1 MRSSALNKRPLL
13 LLLAF
18 LLLVCSPAWASP
30 VRVTDDVGNDLH
42 FSEPPKRVVSL
53 VPSATE
59 TIFAIGAA
67 DRLAGITHHS
77 TALRGA
83 AGKAIVGGFFSP
95 SVERIAA
102 LDPDLVIVCDFHSQT
117 IAGMNADVPLL
128 VMNTRRMDDAFRHMK
143 LLGALFHR
151 QEQAAALIAKNHRQL
166 DLIARKVAAIPQD
179 QRKRVMRLMGRDSI
193 MTPGNDSFQNEMIR
207 AAGGIAPDFGKG
219 GSVVPVTQDEW
230 MEYNPQ
236 FLYGCGGDRQAAEVF
251 FSKDGWGEVDAVK
264 QHRIYS
270 FPCELTCRAGA
281 HVGDFVSWL
290 ASLIYRED
298 FSDAGREVLPRKVI
312 QTCPLTI
319 DLDYVDRA
327 NVATSIIQD
336 FPNKSLIVDFK
347 TPRNLVSTLEG
358 QRSGVL
364 TVGNHYSPPPCW
376 ALMPMGGLDP
386 LYQSI
391 CPVIGKE
398 RSSTAFLFT
407 GADMDNLA
415 IKKETFKAM
424 TVYALVTAGVRGNAV
439 RMSRDAGNYY
449 EPGTINMI
457 FLTNMRLTPRA
468 MTRAII
474 SATEGKTA
482 ALQDLDIRS
491 SYQPLNAAAT
501 GTGTDNIIVVAGDG
515 PVVDNA
521 GGHCKMGEL
530 IARAAYAGVREAILK
545 QNGIVGGRDIF
556 QRLIDRHLSVS
567 QLAAGSRCECLG
579 EVNAFAG
586 KVEQVLLDPRYQG
599 FLEAAIA
606 LSDGAERKTVNDF
619 VLYETWCL
627 DVAGRI
633 AGRRVDGLVDHFS
646 GDAYPLPLSMAL
658 NAIFTGVAA
667 KTEP

>member
-1 MRSSALNKRPLL
+1 MKSSALNKRPLL

-30 VRVTDDVGNDLH
+30 VRVTDDAGNDLH

-77 TALRGA
+77 TGLRGA
-83 AGKAIVGGFFSP
+83 AGKAVVGGFFSP

-102 LDPDLVIVCDFHSQT
+102 LDPDLLIVCDFHSQT
-117 IAGMNADVPLL
+117 IAGMSADVPLL
-128 VMNTRRMDDAFRHMK
+128 VMNTRHMDDAFRHMK

-179 QRKRVMRLMGRDSI
+179 KRKRVMRLMGRDSI

-219 GSVVPVTQDEW
+219 GSVVPVTKDEW

-290 ASLIYRED
+290 SSLIYRED

-312 QTCPLTI
+312 QTRPLTI
-319 DLDYVDRA
+319 DLDYVNRA
-327 NVATSIIQD
+327 NVATCIIQD

-347 TPRNLVSTLEG
+347 TPRSLVSTLEG

-398 RSSTAFLFT
+398 RSSTALLFT

-439 RMSRDAGNYY
+439 RMSKDMGSYY

-515 PVVDNA
+515 PVIDNA

-530 IARAAYAGVREAILK
+530 IARAAYAGVREAIFK

-567 QLAAGSRCECLG
+567 QLAAGSRCECLK
-579 EVNAFAG
+579 ETNAFAG
-586 KVEQVLLDPRYQG
+586 RVEQVLLDPRYQG

-667 KTEP
+667 KAEP